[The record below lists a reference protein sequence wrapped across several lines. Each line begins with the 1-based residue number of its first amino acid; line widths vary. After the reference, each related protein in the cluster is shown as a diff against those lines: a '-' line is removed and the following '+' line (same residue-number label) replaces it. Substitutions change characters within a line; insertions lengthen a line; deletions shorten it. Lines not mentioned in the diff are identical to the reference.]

1 MRTKDFFNNPWV
13 WVGGATLFV
22 IGVLCSITFFP
33 LQPVA
38 PGSENAVIPIQD
50 PGRLQM
56 FYGTLNNAPHTY
68 EFSIAKTQTFDARI
82 LMPITDSEK
91 TMASA
96 ILIKEPEG
104 KGRVTEIARLTA
116 SSETPSKEYFGA
128 LGNSLY
134 QGPTF
139 SGTLPPGDYR
149 LEVHTPNNNEQ
160 YVLETG
166 SKEDGP
172 WYGAFLAQLVS
183 FKHFAGASVF
193 LIFVAPVLLLP
204 LLLAVGLGWMV
215 FVGRTKRDDILSK

>member
-1 MRTKDFFNNPWV
+1 MRTKDFLKNPWT
-13 WVGGATLFV
+13 WIGGGAILV
-22 IGVLCSITFFP
+22 IGVLFSITFFP
-33 LQPVA
+33 LQLVA
-38 PGSENAVIPIQD
+38 PVSENAVTPLQD
-50 PGRLQM
+50 PARLQM
-56 FYGTLNNAPHTY
+56 FYGTLKNAPHTY

-116 SSETPSKEYFGA
+116 SSETPKKEYFGA
-128 LGNSLY
+128 LGSSLY

-139 SGTLPPGDYR
+139 SGTLEPGTYR

-166 SKEDGP
+166 SREDGP
-172 WYGAFLAQLVS
+172 WYGAFLAQLVP
-183 FKHFAGASVF
+183 FKHFVDASVLSLF
-193 LIFVAPVLLLP
+193 AAPVLLLP
-204 LLLAVGLGWMV
+204 LLFAIGIGWMILV
-215 FVGRTKRDDILSK
+215 CRTKGG